1 MKRLTVFLTLAV
13 LLVAATA
20 NAQVAAA
27 GKGKPNPGPPRVFS
41 DDFSDG
47 DLVGWF
53 VDYGNWRIEDGALHA
68 LPLTP
73 QDVSDYKLILI
84 DGLEVGTFSME
95 VWINPVA
102 NGGTV
107 AFWRQG
113 WPTQVEV
120 GLSYYTQDLVIGEVV
135 DTQVISEYHYG
146 GSWEPYRWYKLRVDG
161 NGKTGE
167 VRVWVDDVFRFSHT
181 VQLIKPVGK
190 IGLHSTATGS
200 MFDNVHLQWRK

>member
-1 MKRLTVFLTLAV
+1 MKRLTVLLTVAV
-13 LLVAATA
+13 FIVAASA
-20 NAQVAAA
+20 SAQVAPS
-27 GKGKPNPGPPRVFS
+27 GKGKPSPKPPRVFF

-47 DLVGWF
+47 DMVGWY
-53 VDYGNWRIEDGALHA
+53 VDNGFWTVENEKLISRRLS
-68 LPLTP
+68 P